1 MQNKFSK
8 TKGVK
13 KKILK
18 TNYKRIKKKNRKNG
32 IDGPSVKNKK
42 IFFFKKI

>member
-18 TNYKRIKKKNRKNG
+18 TNYKRIKKKKQKEWHRWAKC
-32 IDGPSVKNKK
+32 KE
-42 IFFFKKI
+42 